1 MKAKGFTLIELMV
14 VVVIIG
20 ILAAIA
26 IPNFIRMQ
34 NRAKESDVKAVAH
47 TFQLAIEDYKT
58 NPGQEGLKPTT
69 WSLAMTYLPTN
80 VQSKKNPFNAAETY
94 ANGALMDN
102 QPSDQGRVGY
112 IVTGDQSNPYNI
124 VARGKDVGG
133 TSVLI
138 LTLQEGS

>member
-1 MKAKGFTLIELMV
+1 MKTKGFTLIELMV

-47 TFQLAIEDYKT
+47 TTQLAIEDYKT
-58 NPGQEGLKPTT
+58 TPLQEGMKPTNVAAF
-69 WSLAMTYLPTN
+69 LTYLPTN
-80 VQSKKNPFNAAETY
+80 VQSKKNPFNAAGLTY
-94 ANGALMDN
+94 GAGGQLLDGPPTAEGM
-102 QPSDQGRVGY
+102 VGY
-112 IVTGDQSNPYNI
+112 ENNGTLPYNV
-124 VARGKDVGG
+124 VAQGKDAPAA
-133 TSVLI
+133 TLI